1 LPKPK
6 IQILVPDER
15 AAQVVET
22 VVRAAR
28 TGKIGDG
35 RIFITPVE
43 EVLRIRTAEED
54 AYAYLAQAEKKRSMK
69 WAKEKR

>member
-1 LPKPK
+1 M
-6 IQILVPDER
+6 
-15 AAQVVET
+15 VET
-22 VVRAAR
+22 VVKAAR
-28 TGKIGDG
+28 MGKIGDG

-54 AYAYLAQAEKKRSMK
+54 AYAYLAQAEKKRSME

>member
-22 VVRAAR
+22 VVKAAR
-28 TGKIGDG
+28 MGKIGDG

>member
-1 LPKPK
+1 M
-6 IQILVPDER
+6 
-15 AAQVVET
+15 VET